1 MSNTVFAI
9 EPVLLDLCADPIRDL
24 PLPMYSALLIGRDL
38 ELPFFSSLCKWQF
51 QILLANAPPLH
62 TKVMEQTE
70 LEQIYLPA
78 AANSTSTV
86 NNAKVS
92 LLLEQMLWRLADGG
106 SGFMPKGNLS
116 KAITT
121 GIKARRTK
129 AAQTQGRRGSKT
141 EDVAAHQMGLTY
153 LEASSKRLELLV
165 QMLG

>member
-1 MSNTVFAI
+1 MAPTVFAI
-9 EPVLLDLCADPIRDL
+9 EPVLLDLCADSIRDL
-24 PLPMYSALLIGRDL
+24 PLPIYSALLRGPAL
-38 ELPFFSSLCKWQF
+38 GWPFMSSLCKWQF
-51 QILLANAPPLH
+51 QILLANTPPLN
-62 TKVMEQTE
+62 TNGIEQSE

-78 AANSTSTV
+78 AANSTSAV
-86 NNAKVS
+86 NNARFS

-106 SGFMPKGNLS
+106 EFMPKGNLGM
-116 KAITT
+116 AITT

-141 EDVAAHQMGLTY
+141 DDAAAHQIGLTW